1 MSRFASEARAAALV
15 TAVVR
20 RLPRGVALAFGR
32 ALGRLWGDLDRRH
45 LAIAASHLRG
55 AFPDWPESR
64 VLRTASDCYAHFG
77 AGLVDIL
84 WLQGRPREE
93 ILGLVEVEGRE
104 HVEAALAAGRGVILA
119 ACHIGNWEVHGLA
132 HGWLFGP
139 IGVVARPVENPAL
152 DARLVD
158 FRSAG
163 GNTVIYKQR
172 ALAQVLRLLR
182 GGRGVALLL
191 DQNVAA
197 EDGVFV
203 SFFGRPAA
211 TTTVAAALAQKTGC
225 AIVPSHTR
233 LTPAGPLPPR
243 VRASAPLDAGRRA
256 RPRDLP
262 DHPAAEPP
270 GRALGARFSGAMAV
284 DAPPLEDAA
293 PGIAG
298 VLMFD
303 RILVRAP
310 NWVGD
315 VVLSLPALRDLRRN
329 FPARAPHRPGAA
341 LGGRPLSGGGRGGR
355 DPGESGIGQGRG
367 RAPGSIRPGR
377 APAEL
382 VRDRPHALAGW
393 LSPSDGAT
401 RPTAGVRS

>member
-1 MSRFASEARAAALV
+1 VALV

-45 LAIAASHLRG
+45 LAIAASHLRS

-84 WLQGRPREE
+84 WLQGRSREE

-104 HVEAALAAGRGVILA
+104 HLEAAMAAGRGVVLA

-233 LTPAGPLPPR
+233 LTPEGRYRLAYEPALHWTPDAER
-243 VRASAPLDAGRRA
+243 DREIFRITQQLSLRVERWVRASPEQWLWMHRRWKTQ
-256 RPRDLP
+256 
-262 DHPAAEPP
+262 PP
-270 GRALGARFSGAMAV
+270 
-284 DAPPLEDAA
+284 
-293 PGIAG
+293 
-298 VLMFD
+298 
-303 RILVRAP
+303 
-310 NWVGD
+310 
-315 VVLSLPALRDLRRN
+315 
-329 FPARAPHRPGAA
+329 
-341 LGGRPLSGGGRGGR
+341 
-355 DPGESGIGQGRG
+355 ES
-367 RAPGSIRPGR
+367 P
-377 APAEL
+377 EC
-382 VRDRPHALAGW
+382 
-393 LSPSDGAT
+393 
-401 RPTAGVRS
+401 